1 MDETYMRRALAL
13 AEKGR
18 GFVSPNPLVG
28 AVLVKDGRVI
38 GEGWH
43 QKAGGPHAEVYAVRS
58 AAEPVRGATAYVTLE
73 PCQMCAGA
81 IIQSRMDRVVIGCM
95 NPKAG
100 CAGSVLNLLQVDRFN
115 HQADVTRGVLEEK
128 CSELMKSFFR
138 ELREKKKKKEGA

>member
-43 QKAGGPHAEVYAVRS
+43 QKAGGPTRRYMLCGLRQN
-58 AAEPVRGATAYVTLE
+58 
-73 PCQMCAGA
+73 PCG
-81 IIQSRMDRVVIGCM
+81 
-95 NPKAG
+95 
-100 CAGSVLNLLQVDRFN
+100 
-115 HQADVTRGVLEEK
+115 
-128 CSELMKSFFR
+128 ELPPM
-138 ELREKKKKKEGA
+138 